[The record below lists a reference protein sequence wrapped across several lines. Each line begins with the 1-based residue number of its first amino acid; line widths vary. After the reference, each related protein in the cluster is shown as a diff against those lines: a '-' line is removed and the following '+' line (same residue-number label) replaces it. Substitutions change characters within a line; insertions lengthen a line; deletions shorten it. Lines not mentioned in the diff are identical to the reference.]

1 MSGLTSRE
9 RMKNPEKSSQDMGNT
24 VKRSSIHTTE
34 VPEREERERMWYKKS
49 FKMQEFSKLMKVF
62 KPDSRNST
70 HSKQDK
76 CKKTT
81 SEHI

>member
-24 VKRSSIHTTE
+24 VKRSSTHTTE

-49 FKMQEFSKLMKVF
+49 FKM
-62 KPDSRNST
+62 
-70 HSKQDK
+70 
-76 CKKTT
+76 
-81 SEHI
+81 